1 MILITNQYKLGFLLM
16 FLCFALSSCFK
27 DLPDKVV
34 FYENNFENNTR
45 TNFSIFGSIGNE
57 IDSLKISSFN
67 NSKVLGRFNSN
78 YLLFKMKELPSHNAI
93 KIEFDLYIHDQWNG
107 NFLPPGIIYPDIW
120 QMAIDNNPVILTTFS
135 NGPYDQSYPNQYQP
149 VMINNKPLSNSW
161 GVLPGVCSNAGKA
174 NGTSHYKIEYTTSHS
189 GPLQLALNDV
199 PNPINSLCLKSW
211 SIDNLRLTAIMYK

>member
-1 MILITNQYKLGFLLM
+1 MISLNNGNRTWFHLLLI
-16 FLCFALSSCFK
+16 CFTLSSCFK
-27 DLPDKVV
+27 DLPKKEV
-34 FYENNFENNTR
+34 FYENDFENGTKPNI
-45 TNFSIFGSIGNE
+45 NIYGNVGL
-57 IDSLKISSFN
+57 IDSLKITSFN

-78 YLLFKMKELPSHNAI
+78 YVLLKKDILPEHNAI

-135 NGPYDQSYPNQYQP
+135 NGPYDQSYPNQYQT
-149 VMINNKPLSNSW
+149 VMINNKPFSDSW

-174 NGTSHYKIEYTTSHS
+174 NGTSHYKIEYTTSHK